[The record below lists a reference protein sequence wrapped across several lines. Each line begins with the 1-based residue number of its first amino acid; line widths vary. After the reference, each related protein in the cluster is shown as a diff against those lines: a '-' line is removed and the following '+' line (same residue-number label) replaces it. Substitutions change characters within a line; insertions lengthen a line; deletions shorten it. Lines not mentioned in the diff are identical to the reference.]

1 MNIDNFIEEQL
12 LAAAML
18 RTALAT
24 GYRSQISGI
33 AEAVVSTFLS
43 GHKLLL
49 CGNGGSASDAEHIA
63 AEFVGRF
70 RRNRIPLPAIAL
82 TANGANLTAIGN
94 DFGFEDVFARQ
105 VEALGQPGD
114 LLIALST
121 SGQSRNILRAV
132 ETARAGGLTTVG
144 LTGARG
150 AEFASA
156 CTLCLVVP
164 SAETAQIQECHMAVC
179 HLVCEVVDEAVLSR
193 QTAEVIDGPLH
204 RAFA

>member
-24 GYRSQISGI
+24 SYRSQISAI

-70 RRNRIPLPAIAL
+70 RRNRVPLPAVAL
-82 TANGANLTAIGN
+82 TANGADLTAIGN
-94 DFGFEDVFARQ
+94 DFGFEEVFARQ
-105 VEALGQPGD
+105 VEALGKPGD
-114 LLIALST
+114 MLVAFTT
-121 SGQSRNILRAV
+121 SGQSRNILRAL
-132 ETARAGGLTTVG
+132 EIARARGLTTVG

-150 AEFASA
+150 TEFASA
-156 CTLCLVVP
+156 CDLCLVVP

-179 HLVCEVVDEAVLSR
+179 HLVCEVVDDAVLNPR
-193 QTAEVIDGPLH
+193 TAEVIDRPFH